1 MKTLNVELSIDEIT
15 TMIKTMEYY
24 YGMSLRI
31 EMNPSEYAPSVIKE
45 VMDHNKIIKEL
56 VPKLRERLNNDL

>member
-31 EMNPSEYAPSVIKE
+31 EMNPSEYTPSVVKE
-45 VMDHNKIIKEL
+45 VIEHNKIIKEL
-56 VPKLRERLNNDL
+56 VPKLRDIL

>member
-15 TMIKTMEYY
+15 TMINTMEYY

-31 EMNPSEYAPSVIKE
+31 EMNPSEYAPSVVKE
-45 VMDHNKIIKEL
+45 VIEDNRIIKEL
-56 VPKLRERLNNDL
+56 VPKLRDML

>member
-15 TMIKTMEYY
+15 TTIKTMEYY

-31 EMNPSEYAPSVIKE
+31 EMNPSEYAPSVVKE
-45 VMDHNKIIKEL
+45 VIEHNKVIKEL
-56 VPKLRERLNNDL
+56 VPKFRAML